1 MPRAA
6 QYNFQVLSEEIV
18 RLARLLSRPG
28 ADHFRAARK
37 EILKAIADNG
47 QLAVPHL
54 ARTVGT
60 SRQNIQLIID
70 RLKAEGCVEASNNPA
85 HKRSPLYRLTPQG
98 LEVLALASRA
108 ESQMFER
115 LDLSEA
121 QIQAALQ
128 VLSQIS
134 QHLGSSPVA
143 VIRTPRVGVARRAT
157 PGPEPTALVP
167 KPEGWIAEV
176 EGNELPVNLL

>member
-18 RLARLLSRPG
+18 RLARLLNRPG
-28 ADHFRAARK
+28 SDRFRVARK
-37 EILKAIADNG
+37 AILQTIANNE

-54 ARTVGT
+54 ARMVGT
-60 SRQNIQLIID
+60 SRQNTQLIIG
-70 RLKAEGCVEASNNPA
+70 RLKAEGCVDASDNPA
-85 HKRSPLYRLTPQG
+85 HKRSPLYRLTPRG
-98 LEVLALASRA
+98 LEVLARANLA
-108 ESQMFER
+108 ESQMSER

-143 VIRTPRVGVARRAT
+143 VIRTPRVAVARRAT
-157 PGPEPTALVP
+157 PGPEPTGLVP